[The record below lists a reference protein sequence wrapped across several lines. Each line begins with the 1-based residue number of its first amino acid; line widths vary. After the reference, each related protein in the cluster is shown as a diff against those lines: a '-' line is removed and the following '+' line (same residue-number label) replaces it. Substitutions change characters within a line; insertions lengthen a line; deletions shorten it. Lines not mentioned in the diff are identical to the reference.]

1 MIGAGGGSA
10 SNPAAIECV
19 RARPDEAHAR
29 SWASTRTTRATRSAL
44 RSRRDR
50 TAGGDP
56 LVVAIGETGLDYHYD
71 NSPRAAQIESLRAH
85 VAIAA
90 RLGRPLVIHCRDAYD
105 DLQRVLREESSSAPR
120 GVVHCF
126 TGTAAE
132 ARLMLDLGFA
142 LSFSG
147 IVTFKSADSLREA
160 ARVVPAERLLVETD
174 APFHSRPFPCGARCE
189 PGFVVRDGA
198 VPRGLARRR
207 SGGALRGDGR
217 EHPPVP
223 FGRPRS
229 ADEGATLA
237 TIGRAARPARRVQ
250 PAVRMPDPA
259 PPALTRRCGRRH
271 QLEGSPPRARTRPM
285 IPSRRGRHRLRALP
299 RRRSRR

>member
-1 MIGAGGGSA
+1 MKHELIPLPPGIAVVDSHCHLADAAFDGDRDEVWLRARAAGVAAAIVIGAGGGSA

-19 RARPDEAHAR
+19 RSRPEERFRAVVGIHPHDARDADAN
-29 SWASTRTTRATRSAL
+29 AL
-44 RSRRDR
+44 AEVERL
-50 TAGGDP
+50 AADP
-56 LVVAIGETGLDYHYD
+56 LVVAVGETGLDYHYD

-90 RLGRPLVIHCRDAYD
+90 RLGKPLVIHCRDAYD

-160 ARVVPAERLLVETD
+160 ARVVPADRLLVETD
-174 APFHSRPFPCGARCE
+174 APFLSPVPLRGRRCE
-189 PGFVVRDGA
+189 PAFVVETARF
-198 VPRGLARRR
+198 LA
-207 SGGALRGDGR
+207 GLRGDDLAGLCAATVENAGR
-217 EHPPVP
+217 FLSVD
-223 FGRPRS
+223 RP
-229 ADEGATLA
+229 
-237 TIGRAARPARRVQ
+237 
-250 PAVRMPDPA
+250 
-259 PPALTRRCGRRH
+259 
-271 QLEGSPPRARTRPM
+271 
-285 IPSRRGRHRLRALP
+285 
-299 RRRSRR
+299 